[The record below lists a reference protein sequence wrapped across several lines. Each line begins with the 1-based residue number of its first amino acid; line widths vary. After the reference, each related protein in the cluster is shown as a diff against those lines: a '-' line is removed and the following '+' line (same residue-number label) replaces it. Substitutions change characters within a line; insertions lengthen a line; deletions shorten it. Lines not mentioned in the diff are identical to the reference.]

1 MTGFRFIPNQSGI
14 KALAASA
21 GVRDFVT
28 GKADRVLSAAQSA
41 APVDSGAYRA
51 SLGSTPASASDGEV
65 TATVYS
71 TDPAALH
78 IEFGTVDTPPHRTL
92 SSAVTAA
99 GLKFKG

>member
-1 MTGFRFIPNQSGI
+1 MTSFKFIPNRHGI
-14 KALAASA
+14 EDLAKSA

-28 GKADRVLSAAQSA
+28 GKANTVLDAAERS
-41 APVDSGAYRA
+41 APVDSGAYLA
-51 SLGSTPASASDGEV
+51 SLGATSSEV
-65 TATVYS
+65 TADGVVATVYS